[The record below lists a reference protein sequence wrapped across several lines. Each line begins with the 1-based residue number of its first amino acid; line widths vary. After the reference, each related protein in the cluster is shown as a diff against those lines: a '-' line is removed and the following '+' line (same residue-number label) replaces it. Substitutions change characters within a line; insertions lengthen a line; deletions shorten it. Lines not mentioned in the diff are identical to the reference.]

1 MGNKMLQ
8 QVCNRQ
14 GHVVITL
21 RAILFFA
28 AMLLFIFTVVYR
40 MVKSD
45 SVSTAMATLIESLLI
60 VAFFIF
66 LGILI
71 AYLLYFIH
79 DRIRHGAKSDPVYG
93 VFDTPTKD
101 SNSACKPKD
110 TDVGSDSDE
119 NAESGLNS

>member
-1 MGNKMLQ
+1 MR

-14 GHVVITL
+14 GHVVIPL

-79 DRIRHGAKSDPVYG
+79 DRIRRGAKSESVYG
-93 VFDTPTKD
+93 IFDTPAND
-101 SNSACKPKD
+101 RSSACKP
-110 TDVGSDSDE
+110 DVAEAGPDPDE

>member
-1 MGNKMLQ
+1 MMR
-8 QVCNRQ
+8 QVCNHQ
-14 GHVVITL
+14 GHVVIPL

-28 AMLLFIFTVVYR
+28 AMLLFIFTVIYR

-71 AYLLYFIH
+71 AYLLYFIQ
-79 DRIRHGAKSDPVYG
+79 DRFRHGAKSDPVYG
-93 VFDTPTKD
+93 IFDTPTSDNK
-101 SNSACKPKD
+101 SASKPNGAEAG
-110 TDVGSDSDE
+110 TDSDE

>member
-1 MGNKMLQ
+1 MR
-8 QVCNRQ
+8 QVCNRR
-14 GHVVITL
+14 GHVVIPL
-21 RAILFFA
+21 RAVLFFA

-40 MVKSD
+40 MVKSN
-45 SVSTAMATLIESLLI
+45 SFSTAMATLIESLLT

-71 AYLLYFIH
+71 VYLLYFIH

-93 VFDTPTKD
+93 LFDTPTRD
-101 SNSACKPKD
+101 SSSACMPD
-110 TDVGSDSDE
+110 GAEAGPDSDE